1 MVACVVVANLLDI
14 IQKSL
19 WETTGFF
26 IVQMREFGNARMR
39 EMGDLEKKNLISF
52 KKVLMTAV

>member
-39 EMGDLEKKNLISF
+39 EMGDLEKKI
-52 KKVLMTAV
+52 